1 MRKLSNILGPVA
13 ICLGLSA
20 CAGLGGGGDERLPS
34 LQTAQVAL
42 KSGAA
47 DMALS
52 ICRQLSASHPRSLEP
67 LVCTGDA
74 ASLSG
79 NVEEARTS
87 YAAAL
92 SVDPQAP
99 AALLGMGRLNLPGAP
114 LQAEQFF
121 GRLLALD
128 PRDAIALNNIG
139 IAQDLQGRP
148 DEAQASYARAI
159 AADPS
164 MRAAS
169 INLALSLAIQGQA
182 GPALTRLPQHAG
194 GSGAPVRER
203 HDVAALLAM
212 AGRDAEAA
220 ELLGAELS
228 QAEISEALSGFRAL
242 AGNSR

>member
-1 MRKLSNILGPVA
+1 MRKLSNILGPLA
-13 ICLGLSA
+13 ICLGVSA
-20 CAGLGGGGDERLPS
+20 CAGLTGGANGRLPS
-34 LQTAQVAL
+34 LQTARVAL

-52 ICRQLSASHPRSLEP
+52 ICRQLSASQPRSLEP
-67 LVCTGDA
+67 LVCMGDA
-74 ASLSG
+74 ATLSG
-79 NVEEARTS
+79 DAEEARTS

-92 SVDPQAP
+92 SLDPQAP
-99 AALLGMGRLNLPGAP
+99 AALLGMGRLTLPGDP
-114 LQAEQFF
+114 RQAEQIF

-128 PRDAIALNNIG
+128 PRDAIALNDIG

-169 INLALSLAIQGQA
+169 INLALSLAIQGQP

-194 GSGAPVRER
+194 GSGASVRER

-220 ELLGAELS
+220 ELLGADLS
-228 QAEISEALSGFRAL
+228 QSEISEALSGFRAL
-242 AGNSR
+242 ADRSR